1 MYNTTGGITPVN
13 LDGPKRTSPLKQL
26 AKTYFNPTPSGNDT
40 NEVKKGGAGSNA
52 PAIFGNGYGFAASRL
67 SSATGATNL

>member
-26 AKTYFNPTPSGNDT
+26 KTTYLNNNGQNT
-40 NEVKKGGAGSNA
+40 EVKRGGAGSNG
-52 PAIFGNGYGFAASRL
+52 PAIWGNGYGFAAGGG
-67 SSATGATNL
+67 SATGATNL